1 MFAEHWRPVWLEEG
15 RGGGGEGESRSTP
28 SILYLCLLR
37 RFPFVY
43 LHLLLVVLTT
53 RNIHP
58 SIPTNYLT
66 FNANSNVSSFA
77 TFAHKLQTFDRLISF
92 Q

>member
-1 MFAEHWRPVWLEEG
+1 MFAEHWRPVWLVGGKGG
-15 RGGGGEGESRSTP
+15 RGGEGESRSTP

-77 TFAHKLQTFDRLISF
+77 NYKL
-92 Q
+92 